1 MLICINAFIRL
12 AGTSTW
18 PLRLWPSGPTCW
30 APVCIVRAG
39 GTPYCLTPYRGPDCR
54 LHSGR
59 GDRMKG
65 LTIGRAA
72 KLAGVGVETI
82 RFYERRGLI
91 QQPRKPLRSG
101 FRIYS
106 DEVVPRIRFIR
117 RSQEMGFSLR
127 EIADLL
133 SLRADPNADCAQVR
147 MHAAAKLAEVDHKLA
162 ELNRMRAALQEI
174 IDACPARGAA
184 RNCTILQA
192 LQPTSK
198 RALVKS
204 PSLRDRNRRQ
214 QTMKS
219 ITLKVVGMNCD
230 GCAA

>member
-1 MLICINAFIRL
+1 
-12 AGTSTW
+12 
-18 PLRLWPSGPTCW
+18 
-30 APVCIVRAG
+30 
-39 GTPYCLTPYRGPDCR
+39 
-54 LHSGR
+54 
-59 GDRMKG
+59 MKG

-72 KLAGVGVETI
+72 KSAGVGVETI

-91 QQPRKPLRSG
+91 QQPTKPLRSG

-106 DEVVPRIRFIR
+106 DEVVPRISFIR

-133 SLRADPNADCAQVR
+133 LLRADPSADCAQVR
-147 MHAAAKLAEVDHKLA
+147 KHAAAKLAEVDHKLA

-184 RNCTILQA
+184 RNCAILQA

-198 RALVKS
+198 KALVKS
-204 PSLRDRNRRQ
+204 RSLRGSNRRQ
-214 QTMKS
+214 S
-219 ITLKVVGMNCD
+219 ITLKVAGMHCN
-230 GCAA
+230 GCAATLEALVGAEEGVQAVSVTYKDGEARILFDPWRTSEDRLVALVQRPGYRVVGSRGHE

>member
-1 MLICINAFIRL
+1 
-12 AGTSTW
+12 
-18 PLRLWPSGPTCW
+18 
-30 APVCIVRAG
+30 
-39 GTPYCLTPYRGPDCR
+39 
-54 LHSGR
+54 
-59 GDRMKG
+59 MKG

-72 KLAGVGVETI
+72 KSAGVGVETI

-91 QQPRKPLRSG
+91 QQPTKPLRSG
-101 FRIYS
+101 FRVYS

-127 EIADLL
+127 KIADLL
-133 SLRADPNADCAQVR
+133 SLSADPRADCARVR
-147 MHAAAKLAEVDHKLA
+147 KHAAAKLAEVDHKLG
-162 ELNRMRAALQEI
+162 ELNHMRAALQEM

-198 RALVKS
+198 KALVKS
-204 PSLRDRNRRQ
+204 PSLRGRNRRQ

-219 ITLKVVGMNCD
+219 ITLKVAGMHCE
-230 GCAA
+230 GCAATLEALVGAEEGVQAVSVSYKDGAARILFDPRRTSEDRLVALVQRPGYRVSSRGHD

>member
-1 MLICINAFIRL
+1 
-12 AGTSTW
+12 
-18 PLRLWPSGPTCW
+18 
-30 APVCIVRAG
+30 
-39 GTPYCLTPYRGPDCR
+39 
-54 LHSGR
+54 
-59 GDRMKG
+59 MKD

-91 QQPRKPLRSG
+91 QQPTKPLRSG

-106 DEVVPRIRFIR
+106 DEVVPRISFIR

-133 SLRADPNADCAQVR
+133 LLRADPSADCAQVR
-147 MHAAAKLAEVDHKLA
+147 KHAAAKLAEVDHKLA

-198 RALVKS
+198 KALVKS
-204 PSLRDRNRRQ
+204 RSLRGSNRRQ

-219 ITLKVVGMNCD
+219 ITLKVAGMHCN
-230 GCAA
+230 GCAATLEALVGAEEGVQAVSVTYKDGEARILFDPGRTSEDRLVALVQRPGYRVVGSRGHD